1 VTASVAYRLTD
12 QFTISLEGRN
22 LMDEY
27 YMATMGRPDMLAGFE
42 TWGRSLLLGVT
53 AKF

>member
-1 VTASVAYRLTD
+1 M
-12 QFTISLEGRN
+12 FTVSIEGRN
-22 LMDEY
+22 LTDEY
-27 YMATMGRPDMLAGFE
+27 LHVDDGTAGHAGSGFE

>member
-1 VTASVAYRLTD
+1 
-12 QFTISLEGRN
+12 
-22 LMDEY
+22 
-27 YMATMGRPDMLAGFE
+27 MGRPDMMAGFE